1 MSLTRQAGG
10 SADRVR
16 VLQLMIA
23 TCLAGALTPGSLSAQ
38 AVLRGRVVTEEGLPV
53 ANATVTLT
61 ALRYAVRTDSLGGF
75 VLSGTPGGKLDLSLD
90 AVGYRTE
97 AVSVVLARRGAVSRD
112 FVLSPDGTPR
122 PELETADRFL
132 RGIVTDE
139 QGNPLPYA
147 NVQLNGGRRFIAND
161 SGRFAIPVG
170 RDGRVTLLS
179 RRIGFEAAQLQVEA
193 ATDTAI
199 TIVLRSV
206 AQILP
211 GQTVEGRQEVRSL
224 KLYGF
229 YERLEDA
236 QKGLNFG
243 YYITPEEL
251 EIRRPVNATD
261 ALEHL
266 PNIRIVAGNHEYVIQ
281 YTPTGP
287 RQVNL
292 SVPRNMIITDRSGC
306 VLTVYLD
313 GIRIHPSVRS
323 IGNGYRGDTQFKQ
336 DMQDE
341 QINSLISPG
350 ALAGVE
356 VYTRGLTAPAQYQPM
371 ASTCG
376 IVLFWTK

>member
-1 MSLTRQAGG
+1 MSITRQAGG

-16 VLQLMIA
+16 VLQLVIA

-53 ANATVTLT
+53 ADATVTLT

-75 VLSGTPGGKLDLSLD
+75 VLSGTPGGTLDLSLD
-90 AVGYRTE
+90 AVGFRNE
-97 AVSVVLARRGAVSRD
+97 AVSVVLARRGAISRD

-147 NVQLNGGRRFIAND
+147 NVQVNGGRRFVAND
-161 SGRFAIPVG
+161 SGRFAVPVG
-170 RDGRVTLLS
+170 RDGRVSLLS
-179 RRIGFEAAQLQVEA
+179 RRIGFEAGQIQVEA

-229 YERLEDA
+229 YERLADA

-261 ALEHL
+261 AVEHL
-266 PNIRIVAGNHEYVIQ
+266 PNIRIVPGNHEYVISDI
-281 YTPTGP
+281 TNAAPI
-287 RQVNL
+287 NL
-292 SVPRNMIITDRSGC
+292 NTPRNMIITDRSGC

-313 GIRIHPSVRS
+313 GIRIQPSVRS
-323 IGNGYRGDTQFKQ
+323 IGNGYQGDTRFKQ

-341 QINSLISPG
+341 QINALISPG
-350 ALAGVE
+350 SLAGVE